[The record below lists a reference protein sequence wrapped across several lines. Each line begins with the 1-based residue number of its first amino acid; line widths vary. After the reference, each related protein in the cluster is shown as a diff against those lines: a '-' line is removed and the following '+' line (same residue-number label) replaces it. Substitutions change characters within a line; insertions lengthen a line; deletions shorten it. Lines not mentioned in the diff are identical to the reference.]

1 MKIIKAMRVE
11 QWLKNLLIFTPFF
24 TAGNFIFQT
33 LLSLIGLFI
42 GFSLIV
48 SSTYILNDLI
58 DIEADK
64 IHPKKKFRP
73 IPSGYLSSTQWYML
87 SGVFLILGFIIV
99 FFIQQDAVVYIT
111 MYLVITLAY
120 SLKLKFVRFFD
131 ILSVSL
137 LFTLRIFIG
146 GEPMSIPIS
155 NFLILFTFSTSLA
168 IVSGKK
174 LSILKN
180 KDITNTKIKEFLKN
194 NYGSKSLEYLLYV
207 SFFISVLT
215 YTLWI
220 FYTKLSEVN
229 SINLLYLIISILF
242 LILFIYRY
250 LKEFINNTTEDIFD
264 VMKNN
269 KSLLY
274 YALSFVAFSL
284 LGIF

>member
-1 MKIIKAMRVE
+1 MKIIKAIRVE

-24 TAGNFIFQT
+24 TAGNLDLQKLI
-33 LLSLIGLFI
+33 SLTGLFI

-48 SSTYILNDLI
+48 SSTYIVNDLI

-64 IHPKKKFRP
+64 IHPIKKFRP
-73 IPSGYLSSTQWYML
+73 IPSGYLSSTQWYMI
-87 SGVFLILGFIIV
+87 SGTFLILGFIIV
-99 FFIQQDAVVYIT
+99 FYIQQVAVVYVT

-120 SLKLKFVRFFD
+120 SLKLKFVKFFD
-131 ILSVSL
+131 ILCVSL
-137 LFTLRIFIG
+137 LFTLRIFVG
-146 GEPMSIPIS
+146 GAPVSIPIS

-168 IVSGKK
+168 IISGKK

-194 NYGSKSLEYLLYV
+194 NYESKSLEYLLYV

-215 YTLWI
+215 YSLWI
-220 FYTKLSEVN
+220 FYIKLPEVN
-229 SINLLYLIISILF
+229 LINLLYLIISILF
-242 LILFIYRY
+242 LILFIYSY

-269 KSLLY
+269 RSLFY
-274 YALSFVAFSL
+274 YALAFVVFSL

>member
-1 MKIIKAMRVE
+1 MKIIKAMRIE

-24 TAGNFIFQT
+24 TAGNLNLEKLF
-33 LLSLIGLFI
+33 SLTGLFI

-48 SSTYILNDLI
+48 SSTYLINDLI

-73 IPSGYLSSTQWYML
+73 IASGYLSPTQWYVI
-87 SGVFLILGFIIV
+87 SGTFLILGFIIV
-99 FFIQQDAVVYIT
+99 FYIQQDAVVYVT
-111 MYLVITLAY
+111 TYLVITLAY
-120 SLKLKFVRFFD
+120 SIKLKFVKYLD
-131 ILSVSL
+131 ILCVSL
-137 LFTLRIFIG
+137 LFTLRIFVG
-146 GEPMSIPIS
+146 GAPESIPIS

-168 IVSGKK
+168 IVAGKK

-194 NYGSKSLEYLLYV
+194 NYESKNLKYLLYV

-220 FYTKLSEVN
+220 FYIKSPEVD
-229 SINLLYLIISILF
+229 SIKLLYLIISILF
-242 LILFIYRY
+242 LILFIYSY
-250 LKEFINNTTEDIFD
+250 LKEFINNNTEDIFD

-269 KSLLY
+269 RSLFY
-274 YALSFVAFSL
+274 YALSFVVFSL